1 MRKIHFLLPIWI
13 FCLILVSTAFSADT
27 SDPIVLYRLGGEGNK
42 EIRHDFAPGEKIYAD
57 FTFLPEGEQTSV
69 EFRWINPLNKKEQ
82 VYSEIVR
89 SSKHPQKQTVLC
101 WLYLPTAFS
110 DRFVGSKYFGRW
122 LLEVWVN
129 NRRTA
134 TKTFSVGN

>member
-1 MRKIHFLLPIWI
+1 MRKYLLGAPILF
-13 FCLILVSTAFSADT
+13 FCFVLAFPAFSADP
-27 SDPIVLYRLGGEGNK
+27 SDQIVLYRLGAEGKK
-42 EIRHDFAPGEKIYAD
+42 EIRHAFSPGEKIYAD

-82 VYSEIVR
+82 VYSELVQP
-89 SSKHPQKQTVLC
+89 SKPPRKQTILC
-101 WLYLPTAFS
+101 WLFLPTSLS

-129 NRRTA
+129 NRHSA
-134 TKTFSVGN
+134 TKTFTVGN